1 MESTAS
7 VKPPEGKLLEVAV
20 KYDEE
25 IKDVRITGDF
35 FLEPPEAREQLESV
49 LSGYRTD
56 VERDTLIKQINS
68 VDADLIGFDAAD
80 LADAIEEA
88 TA

>member
-7 VKPPEGKLLEVAV
+7 VKPPEGKLLEVTV

-49 LSGYRTD
+49 LSGHQTE
-56 VERDTLIKQINS
+56 VERNTLIKQINS
-68 VDADLIGFDAAD
+68 VDADLIGFDATD
-80 LADAIEEA
+80 LADAIKEA